1 MQTGH
6 DIIERYIHSRS
17 QNYIKNTRFYWK
29 KFLERMKLD
38 DSILEQDKKIV
49 QTALDNYIS
58 YLLENNAPSIRPQFA
73 AVKFVFEDTDLEI
86 NWRRIMKRIPKP
98 QETSGNE
105 TWSDEDLR
113 KILTNC
119 NNERDR
125 ALLTFCISTGCRIGV
140 FEVLKLEDVAD
151 YSKGCKKVRISR
163 QKGSTGKQTVFL
175 TPEAS
180 RYFAEYLVW
189 RKKRGDPCNDSNPAF
204 AHMTNPFGNLGKAGI
219 YKILYRIEGPLT
231 GTKKIKQKPDPRGHY
246 NIQVTHGFRKW
257 HDTKCKSV
265 DGINPYLFEKMFSH
279 TPRGI
284 PLDATYQKPTDEMLF
299 REFQKYIPHLT
310 LDQTEALT
318 LKNKRIDGFES
329 KFKKLEKQVQD
340 LQFDSRYW
348 QKETFTL
355 EQQLEE
361 IGEN

>member
-17 QNYIKNTRFYWK
+17 QNYIKNTRFYWQ
-29 KFLERMKLD
+29 KFLQRMNLD
-38 DSILEQDKKIV
+38 DSILQQDKKIV

-58 YLLENNAPSIRPQFA
+58 YLLENNAPSIRPQFS

-86 NWRRIMKRIPKP
+86 NWRKIMKRIPKP
-98 QETSGNE
+98 QEHSGGE

-125 ALLTFCISTGCRIGV
+125 ALLIFCISTGCRIGV
-140 FEVLKLEDVAD
+140 FDALKLEDVID
-151 YSKGCKKVRISR
+151 YSKGCKRVRIIL
-163 QKGSTGKQTVFL
+163 QKGRTGKQTVFL

-180 RYFAEYLVW
+180 RYFDEYIQW
-189 RKKRGDPCNDSNPAF
+189 RKKRGDPCNDSGPAF
-204 AHMTNPFGNLGKAGI
+204 AHETNPFGNLGKAGI

-231 GTKKIKQKPDPRGHY
+231 GTKKIKLKPHSRGHY

-265 DGINPYLFEKMFSH
+265 DGMNPYLFEKMFSH

-284 PLDATYQKPTDEMLF
+284 PLDATYHKPTDEMLF
-299 REFQKYIPHLT
+299 KEFLKYIPHLT

-318 LKNKRIDGFES
+318 LKNKRVEDFES

-340 LQFDSRYW
+340 LQFESRYW
-348 QKETFTL
+348 QNETISL
-355 EQQLEE
+355 EQEYEKQ
-361 IGEN
+361 

>member
-1 MQTGH
+1 VQTGH
-6 DIIERYIHSRS
+6 NIIQRYIHSRS
-17 QNYIKNTRFYWK
+17 QNYIKNTGFYWQ
-29 KFLERMKLD
+29 KFLERMNLD

-49 QTALDNYIS
+49 HTALDNYIT
-58 YLLENNAPSIRPQFA
+58 YLLENNAPSIRPQFS

-86 NWRRIMKRIPKP
+86 NWRKIMKRIPKP
-98 QETSGNE
+98 QEHSGGE

-125 ALLTFCISTGCRIGV
+125 ALLIFCISTGCRIGV
-140 FEVLKLEDVAD
+140 FEVLKLEDVVD
-151 YSKGCKKVRISR
+151 YSNGCKKVRIIL
-163 QKGSTGKQTVFL
+163 QKGRTGKQTVFL

-180 RYFAEYLVW
+180 RYFEEYIQW
-189 RKKRGDPCNDSNPAF
+189 RKKRGDPCNNSSPAF
-204 AHMTNPFGNLGKAGI
+204 AHETNPFGNLGKAGI

-231 GTKKIKQKPDPRGHY
+231 GTKKIKQKPESRGHY

-265 DGINPYLFEKMFSH
+265 DGMNPYLFEKMFSH

-284 PLDATYQKPTDEMLF
+284 PLDATYHKPTDEMLF
-299 REFQKYIPHLT
+299 KEFQKYIPHLT

-318 LKNKRIDGFES
+318 LKNKRVEDFES
-329 KFKKLEKQVQD
+329 KFKKLEKQVND
-340 LQFDSRYW
+340 LQFESMYW
-348 QKETFTL
+348 QKETLSL
-355 EQQLEE
+355 EQEYEKQ
-361 IGEN
+361 